1 MFELNIDNSQQLDLE
16 CFNRLLNDSFA
27 KANSVPD
34 GLNKFIESL
43 SASGNNEF
51 LKLIPEIKRYLILLT
66 SQNLFEMIRS
76 SISDLWHELCAILPN
91 SVRVKFISRRKSVES
106 ALRKIVLNPSL
117 GKDTINDIFA
127 FRIIIDSTDGEEK
140 NIEYCEITKNFCSQY
155 FKNKRKCKLFLL
167 KDYITNPKKNG
178 YKSIHLIFNF
188 DTAFS
193 ENVKLVAPPSFEIQ
207 IRTMNMDI
215 ENEYGSAQHAAFKDT
230 QYKSV

>member
-1 MFELNIDNSQQLDLE
+1 MNIDNSQQLDLE

-230 QYKSV
+230 QYKSVSKI